1 MHLQACDADVEGYSL
16 FFRVQEIWPLV
27 ERQQQFHNW
36 YTKLW
41 LGCTLGLLWLMA
53 LVPGRHSPLMFQH
66 SWYHPGERILQQSWP
81 KRGASTSTTKVGY
94 KGSQVQVDERALRLS
109 FDALSL
115 PGFFF
120 TDTWPK
126 VSRSNACLL
135 TPFCLRWPQPCRSK
149 VARAICREELWR
161 DWSC

>member
-53 LVPGRHSPLMFQH
+53 LVPGRHSPLMFRH

-81 KRGASTSTTKVGY
+81 KRGASTSTTTSY
-94 KGSQVQVDERALRLS
+94 ARLATKAVKCKWMNGH
-109 FDALSL
+109 FDSPSTRSLFPVSSL
-115 PGFFF
+115 PTPG
-120 TDTWPK
+120 PK
-126 VSRSNACLL
+126 
-135 TPFCLRWPQPCRSK
+135 
-149 VARAICREELWR
+149 
-161 DWSC
+161 